1 MLAYYGTALSDHIT
15 KKPSGGIVCT
25 GVPIARTGTQEY
37 LAGELG
43 LDGDPEKVIRVT
55 RTPEEVFAPEAMASF
70 EGCPVTDDHPP
81 ESVTAVNFGQYSK
94 GHAQNVRREGE
105 YLVADLH
112 IEDAVLADQV
122 LHRAKREVSC
132 GYTTTYVPSGSGYC
146 QTNIRGNHVAVV
158 LRGRAGSEV
167 SIKDAAQGAEK
178 GRKTMSEFWK
188 SVLTAFGMAAKDASP
203 EELDAMV
210 STTASALDAAPDAG
224 PEKGKQ
230 DAPPAGEDQKPEA
243 PPAREEPTADAPAEG
258 SARTDDLGAKLDKVL
273 ELLSALQRSGQEK
286 QTAKDE
292 KTLDS
297 LIDKLSGGDAADG
310 LPPRADLLKR
320 MRPAVASIQD
330 AAARARVVDAL
341 VSAVGGQGLMGQ
353 VAQAAADSAQAAA
366 DTAHASTFEERCRE
380 SEVAYAARNPHK
392 RQEKEG

>member
-43 LDGDPEKVIRVT
+43 LDGDPDRVIRVT
-55 RTPEEVFAPEAMASF
+55 RTPEEVFSPEAMASF
-70 EGCPVTDDHPP
+70 EGVCVCDDHPP
-81 ESVTAVNFGQYSK
+81 ESVTAVNFSQYSK

-132 GYTTTYVPSGSGYC
+132 GYTTAYVPDGDGYR

-210 STTASALDAAPDAG
+210 STAASALDAAPPDKTDGPGDAV
-224 PEKGKQ
+224 PAQEEKREAQ
-230 DAPPAGEDQKPEA
+230 PAK
-243 PPAREEPTADAPAEG
+243 EEPAADAPAEG
-258 SARTDDLGAKLDKVL
+258 PARTDDLGGKLDKVL
-273 ELLSALQRSGQEK
+273 GLLSALQRGGREEPP
-286 QTAKDE
+286 AKDE
-292 KTLDS
+292 KALDG
-297 LIDKLSGGDAADG
+297 LIEKLSGGGAGDS
-310 LPPRADLLKR
+310 LPPAADLLKR
-320 MRPAVASIQD
+320 MRPAVAGIQD

-341 VSAVGGQGLMGQ
+341 VSAVGGPGLMGQ
-353 VAQAAADSAQAAA
+353 VAQAAADSARKAA
-366 DTAHASTFEERCRE
+366 DAAHASTFEERCRE
-380 SEVAYAARNPHK
+380 SEAAYAARNPHK
-392 RQEKEG
+392 RQEKEA

>member
-43 LDGDPEKVIRVT
+43 LDGDPERVIRVT

-70 EGCPVTDDHPP
+70 EGVCVCDGHPP
-81 ESVTAVNFGQYSK
+81 ESVTAVNFSQYGK

-132 GYTTTYVPSGSGYC
+132 GYTTTYVPDGNGYC

-167 SIKDAAQGAEK
+167 SIKDTAPEAEK

-210 STTASALDAAPDAG
+210 STAASALDAAPEEGKPETPPAKAEPSADA
-224 PEKGKQ
+224 PEKELTQ
-230 DAPPAGEDQKPEA
+230 TDALSKKLDQVLDLLSAPQRSGRAE
-243 PPAREEPTADAPAEG
+243 PPAR
-258 SARTDDLGAKLDKVL
+258 
-273 ELLSALQRSGQEK
+273 
-286 QTAKDE
+286 DE
-292 KTLDS
+292 KALDS
-297 LIDKLSGGDAADG
+297 LIEKLSGGAA
-310 LPPRADLLKR
+310 ADLLKR
-320 MRPAVASIQD
+320 MRPAVAGIPD
-330 AAARARVVDAL
+330 TAARARVVDAL
-341 VSAVGGQGLMGQ
+341 VSAVGGPGLMGQ
-353 VAQAAADSAQAAA
+353 VAQAAADSARKAA
-366 DTAHASTFEERCRE
+366 DAASASTFEERCRE
-380 SEVAYAARNPHK
+380 SEAAYAARNPHK
-392 RQEKEG
+392 RQEKEA

>member
-37 LAGELG
+37 LAEELG
-43 LDGDPEKVIRVT
+43 LDGDPERVIRVA

-70 EGCPVTDDHPP
+70 EGVCVCDGHPP
-81 ESVTAVNFGQYSK
+81 ESVTAVNFSQYGK

-132 GYTTTYVPSGSGYC
+132 GYTTTYVPDGNGYC

-167 SIKDAAQGAEK
+167 SIKDTAPEAEK

-210 STTASALDAAPDAG
+210 STAASALDAAP
-224 PEKGKQ
+224 EEGKQ
-230 DAPPAGEDQKPEA
+230 AAPPAKEAETPES
-243 PPAREEPTADAPAEG
+243 PPAKEEPAADAPAEG
-258 SARTDDLGAKLDKVL
+258 PARTDDLGAKLDKVL
-273 ELLSALQRSGQEK
+273 ELLSAPQRSGRAEPP
-286 QTAKDE
+286 ARDE
-292 KTLDS
+292 KALDS
-297 LIDKLSGGDAADG
+297 LIEKLSGGAAADS
-310 LPPRADLLKR
+310 LPPAADLLKR
-320 MRPAVASIQD
+320 MRPAVAGIPD

-341 VSAVGGQGLMGQ
+341 VSAVGGPGLMGQ
-353 VAQAAADSAQAAA
+353 VAQAAADSARKAA
-366 DTAHASTFEERCRE
+366 DAARASTFEERCRE
-380 SEVAYAARNPHK
+380 SEAAYAARNPHK
-392 RQEKEG
+392 RQEKEA

>member
-37 LAGELG
+37 LAEELG
-43 LDGDPEKVIRVT
+43 LDGDPERVIRVA

-70 EGCPVTDDHPP
+70 EGVCVCDGHPP
-81 ESVTAVNFGQYSK
+81 ESVTAVNFSQYGK
-94 GHAQNVRREGE
+94 GHVQNVRREGA

-132 GYTTTYVPSGSGYC
+132 GYTTVYIPDGGGYR

-210 STTASALDAAPDAG
+210 STTASALDAAP
-224 PEKGKQ
+224 EEGKQ
-230 DAPPAGEDQKPEA
+230 EAPPAGEEKKLET
-243 PPAREEPTADAPAEG
+243 PPAKEEPAADAPAEG
-258 SARTDDLGAKLDKVL
+258 PIQADALSKKLDRVL
-273 ELLSALQRSGQEK
+273 DLLSAPQRSGREEP
-286 QTAKDE
+286 TARDE
-292 KTLDS
+292 KALDS
-297 LIDKLSGGDAADG
+297 LIENLSGGAADS
-310 LPPRADLLKR
+310 LPPAADLLKR
-320 MRPAVASIQD
+320 MRPAVAGIPD

-341 VSAVGGQGLMGQ
+341 VSAVGGPGLMGQ
-353 VAQAAADSAQAAA
+353 VAQAAADSARKAA
-366 DTAHASTFEERCRE
+366 DAARASTFEERCRE
-380 SEVAYAARNPHK
+380 SETAYAARNPHK

>member
-15 KKPSGGIVCT
+15 KKPSGGLVCT

-43 LDGDPEKVIRVT
+43 LDGDPERVIRVT
-55 RTPEEVFAPEAMASF
+55 RTPEEVFALEAMASF
-70 EGCPVTDDHPP
+70 EGVCVCDGHPP
-81 ESVTAVNFGQYSK
+81 ESVTAVNFSQYGK

-132 GYTTTYVPSGSGYC
+132 GYTTAYVPDGNGYC

-167 SIKDAAQGAEK
+167 SIKDIAPKAKK
-178 GRKTMSEFWK
+178 GKKTMSKFTEAI
-188 SVLTAFGMAAKDASP
+188 LQAFGMAAREADGP
-203 EELDAMV
+203 EELPALV
-210 STTASALDAAPDAG
+210 STAASALDAAP
-224 PEKGKQ
+224 EEGKQ
-230 DAPPAGEDQKPEA
+230 AAPPAKEAETPES
-243 PPAREEPTADAPAEG
+243 PPAKEEPAADAPAEG
-258 SARTDDLGAKLDKVL
+258 PARTDDLGAKLDKVL
-273 ELLSALQRSGQEK
+273 DLLSAPQRSGR
-286 QTAKDE
+286 AGPPARDE
-292 KTLDS
+292 KALDS
-297 LIDKLSGGDAADG
+297 LIEKLSGGAAADS
-310 LPPRADLLKR
+310 LPPAADLLKR
-320 MRPAVASIQD
+320 MRPAVAGIPD

-341 VSAVGGQGLMGQ
+341 VSAVGGPGLMGQ
-353 VAQAAADSAQAAA
+353 VAQAAADSARKAA
-366 DTAHASTFEERCRE
+366 DAARASTFEERCRE
-380 SEVAYAARNPHK
+380 SELNYAARNPHK

>member
-43 LDGDPEKVIRVT
+43 LDGDPDRVIRVS

-70 EGCPVTDDHPP
+70 EGVCVCDDHPP
-81 ESVTAVNFGQYSK
+81 ESVTAVNFSQYSK

-132 GYTTTYVPSGSGYC
+132 GYTTAYVPDGDGYR

-210 STTASALDAAPDAG
+210 STAASALDAAP
-224 PEKGKQ
+224 EESKQ
-230 DAPPAGEDQKPEA
+230 AAPPAKEEQKPETPLA
-243 PPAREEPTADAPAEG
+243 KEEPAADAPAEG
-258 SARTDDLGAKLDKVL
+258 PARTDDLGAKLDKVL
-273 ELLSALQRSGQEK
+273 ELLSALQRGGQK
-286 QTAKDE
+286 DPPTKDE
-292 KTLDS
+292 KTLDG
-297 LIDKLSGGDAADG
+297 LIETLSSGGAGDS
-310 LPPRADLLKR
+310 LPPAADLLKR
-320 MRPAVASIQD
+320 MRPAVAGIQD

-341 VSAVGGQGLMGQ
+341 VSAVGGPGLMGQ
-353 VAQAAADSAQAAA
+353 VAQAAADSARKAA
-366 DTAHASTFEERCRE
+366 DAAHASTFEERCRE
-380 SEVAYAARNPHK
+380 SEAAYAARNPHK
-392 RQEKEG
+392 RQEKEA